1 MRVNLPQ
8 KAARPA
14 TVAALLEA
22 GERTRVLA
30 WAICALRE
38 RRISKTQSAQL
49 TRCAAEF
56 TKLANVQ
63 MEYARALEEKRPVY
77 TGPLPSL
84 AGVLALLERSLVEAA
99 LREGERLRAEL
110 APILAEAR
118 RKLHAARA

>member
-14 TVAALLEA
+14 TVPALLDA
-22 GERTRVLA
+22 AERTRVLG
-30 WAICALRE
+30 WAVSALRE
-38 RRISKTQSAQL
+38 RRITKAQSAQL

-77 TGPLPSL
+77 TGALPSL
-84 AGVLALLERSLVEAA
+84 AGVLALLESNRVEPA
-99 LREGERLRAEL
+99 LLESERLRTEL

-118 RKLHAARA
+118 RRLHAARR